1 MEMRRTTR
9 KKKCITF
16 RDFIF
21 ILIKY
26 NTPQPQSRSSTNH
39 QSAFVALAT
48 FSLFFFLHGEEKKS
62 DVDDMDGP
70 LNVVVFRQLK
80 ISVPISRVFFS
91 PQYFPIK
98 AVRKFFSNSSPTLHR
113 KSKHFPFGY
122 VCVYSTV
129 VYIEITTN
137 NKTITFYF
145 LKI

>member
-48 FSLFFFLHGEEKKS
+48 FSLLFFLHGEEKKS

-80 ISVPISRVFFS
+80 ISVPISRVFF
-91 PQYFPIK
+91 FPPVFSHQSRTQIFLQLKSNPPLKIK
-98 AVRKFFSNSSPTLHR
+98 TFSFRLC
-113 KSKHFPFGY
+113 
-122 VCVYSTV
+122 VCV
-129 VYIEITTN
+129 
-137 NKTITFYF
+137 
-145 LKI
+145 